1 MMANAGIRVAD
12 LDSSLGALLHE
23 PENVGCFTITRLALL
38 WASFGGVS
46 VQLAQLADEGG
57 LPDTIN

>member
-38 WASFGGVS
+38 WASLGASVS
-46 VQLAQLADEGG
+46 SWRNWLTRGDY
-57 LPDTIN
+57 PIR